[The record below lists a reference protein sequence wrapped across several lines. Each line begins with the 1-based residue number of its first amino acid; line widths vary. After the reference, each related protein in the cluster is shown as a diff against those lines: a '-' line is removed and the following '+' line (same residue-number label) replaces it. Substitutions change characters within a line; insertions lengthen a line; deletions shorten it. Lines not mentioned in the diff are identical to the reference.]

1 MAEIVVAGSGQCGL
15 LAAAAICESGKA
27 VTLVERL
34 PALGGPGAGARYYR
48 AARGRGTRSRSEVD
62 ARHAGGPVGL
72 RRSSYAG
79 SRRGRHYGPA
89 DVLVVATGTRPATRG
104 ELGIAG
110 DRFAGILPGSAA
122 LHLTESGV
130 LLGRRPVVL
139 GGGSLAASC
148 VHALGHAGADQ
159 ITVVAPD
166 GIVHPGIREADQV
179 LSGWNV
185 AAALG
190 DPRLDAVTLVAG
202 TSRLQITADALI
214 LAHRRVAMRNIEQ
227 ATDPTPGVVFCH
239 SRADPKS
246 LDDARTT
253 GRDR

>member
-1 MAEIVVAGSGQCGL
+1 MLGT
-15 LAAAAICESGKA
+15 LAVQWAFGA
-27 VTLVERL
+27 VHTLGV
-34 PALGGPGAGARYYR
+34 GGAGMR
-48 AARGRGTRSRSEVD
+48 
-62 ARHAGGPVGL
+62 
-72 RRSSYAG
+72 
-79 SRRGRHYGPA
+79 PA

-246 LDDARTT
+246 LDDARTMASRAVDEALSYLNQDSIH
-253 GRDR
+253 GGA